1 MLDDEHRAEYL
12 IAEAINE
19 LDCHLQYHAGK
30 KTSIFIPI
38 IKTCLSNYCTLQE
51 MQTQMLGTLEQ
62 YFTSLFVDDEELGRQ
77 YVETV
82 RRHEADKEAT
92 TKESV
97 AVAVKSLEVALES
110 KTLTNQTIRD
120 GMQSMIT
127 CLSNFYT
134 LEKTLKYMTSSTEL
148 TAK

>member
-1 MLDDEHRAEYL
+1 MSIEQS
-12 IAEAINE
+12 IS
-19 LDCHLQYHAGK
+19 LQKLSTNWIVIFNTTLARKPASSYQSSRLVSQTIVPFK
-30 KTSIFIPI
+30 KC
-38 IKTCLSNYCTLQE
+38 KHKCL
-51 MQTQMLGTLEQ
+51 
-62 YFTSLFVDDEELGRQ
+62 
-77 YVETV
+77 ETV